1 VGLGTDLPSADNL
14 PQQEV
19 FLTATIPVR
28 IDHFADLF
36 EAIVSNV
43 ERVVQGKREVIELV
57 VMSLMAEGHV
67 LIEDVPGVGKT
78 LLAKS
83 LARSLDCRF
92 NRVQFTPDLLP
103 SDITGVS
110 IWDRAASEFEFK
122 PGAIFANIILGDEIN
137 RAGPKTQAALLE
149 AMEELQVTVDGVT
162 RALPPPFIVIAT
174 QNPLEHEGTY
184 PLPESQLDRFMM
196 RLVVGYPVHGKEMEM
211 LETHGRHSS
220 FDDLGAVATSDDV
233 LELSDIA
240 RNIHVANSL
249 QAYIVD
255 VVEATRRHSELLL
268 GASPR
273 AALHLQRVARVR
285 AAMHRRD
292 FATPDDIKAIARPV
306 LEHRMILRPEALMR
320 GSTVGEVIDSVLQHV
335 RIPGGRAG

>member
-1 VGLGTDLPSADNL
+1 
-14 PQQEV
+14 
-19 FLTATIPVR
+19 LTTTIPAPER
-28 IDHFADLF
+28 IDRFADLF
-36 EAIVSNV
+36 ETIVSNV
-43 ERVVQGKREVIELV
+43 ETVIQGKREIIELIA
-57 VMSLMAEGHV
+57 MSLMAEGHV

-92 NRVQFTPDLLP
+92 HRVQFTPDLLP

-110 IWDRAASEFEFK
+110 IWDRAKTEFIFK
-122 PGAIFANIILGDEIN
+122 PGAIFANIVLGDEIN

-162 RALPPPFIVIAT
+162 RPLPPPFMVIAT

-196 RLVVGYPVHGKEMEM
+196 RLVVGYPTHSKEVQI
-211 LETHGRHSS
+211 LETHGTHSS
-220 FDDLGAVATSDDV
+220 FDDLKPMATAEDV
-233 LELSDIA
+233 REMSEIA
-240 RNIHVANSL
+240 RNIHVAGSL

-255 VVEATRRHSELLL
+255 VVEATRRHGDLLL

-285 AAMHRRD
+285 AAMQRRD
-292 FATPDDIKAIARPV
+292 FVTPDDIKALARPV
-306 LEHRMILRPEALMR
+306 LEHRMVLRPEALMR
-320 GSTVGEVIDSVLQHV
+320 GTTVAEVIDSVLRHV
-335 RIPGGRAG
+335 RVPGSRPG

>member
-1 VGLGTDLPSADNL
+1 
-14 PQQEV
+14 
-19 FLTATIPVR
+19 LTATIPVR
-28 IDHFADLF
+28 IDRFADLF

-43 ERVVQGKREVIELV
+43 EKVVQGKREVIELV

-110 IWDRAASEFEFK
+110 IWDRAATEFEFK

-220 FDDLGAVATSDDV
+220 LDDLGAIATANDV
-233 LELSDIA
+233 LELADIA
-240 RNIHVANSL
+240 RNIHVATSL

-285 AAMHRRD
+285 AAMQRRD

-306 LEHRMILRPEALMR
+306 LEHRMMLRPEALMR
-320 GSTVGEVIDSVLQHV
+320 GTTVGDVIDSVLQHV
-335 RIPGGRAG
+335 RIPGGRTG

>member
-1 VGLGTDLPSADNL
+1 LTDTS
-14 PQQEV
+14 
-19 FLTATIPVR
+19 R

-36 EAIVSNV
+36 ETIVSNV
-43 ERVVQGKREVIELV
+43 EHVIQGKREVIELV

-110 IWDRAASEFEFK
+110 IWDRAASKFEFK
-122 PGAIFANIILGDEIN
+122 PGAIFANFVLGDEIN

-149 AMEELQVTVDGVT
+149 AMEELQVTVDART
-162 RALPPPFIVIAT
+162 RQLPSPFMVIAT

-196 RLVVGYPVHGKEMEM
+196 RLVVGYPIHGKEIEM
-211 LETHGRHSS
+211 LETHGRHSTLDS
-220 FDDLGAVATSDDV
+220 LGPVARTADV
-233 LELSDIA
+233 LELADIA
-240 RNIHVANSL
+240 RNLHVATSL
-249 QAYIVD
+249 QSYIVTIA
-255 VVEATRRHSELLL
+255 EATRRHGEILL

-285 AAMHRRD
+285 AATQRRD

-306 LEHRMILRPEALMR
+306 LEHRIVLRPEALMR
-320 GSTVGEVIDSVLQHV
+320 GTSVGDVIDNVLQHV
-335 RIPGGRAG
+335 RVPAGRTG

>member
-1 VGLGTDLPSADNL
+1 
-14 PQQEV
+14 
-19 FLTATIPVR
+19 
-28 IDHFADLF
+28 
-36 EAIVSNV
+36 
-43 ERVVQGKREVIELV
+43 
-57 VMSLMAEGHV
+57 MSLMADGHV

-92 NRVQFTPDLLP
+92 HRVQFTPDLLP

-110 IWDRAASEFEFK
+110 IWDRAKTEFIFK
-122 PGAIFANIILGDEIN
+122 PGAIFANIVLGDEIN

-162 RALPPPFIVIAT
+162 RPLPPPFMVIAT

-196 RLVVGYPVHGKEMEM
+196 RLVVGYPTYEKEIQM
-211 LETHGRHSS
+211 LETHGTHSS
-220 FDDLGAVATSDDV
+220 FDDLKPMATAEDV
-233 LELSDIA
+233 REMSEIA
-240 RNIHVANSL
+240 RHIHVAGSL
-249 QAYIVD
+249 QGYIVD
-255 VVEATRRHSELLL
+255 VVEATRRHGELLL

-285 AAMHRRD
+285 AAMQRRD
-292 FATPDDIKAIARPV
+292 FATPDDIKALARPV
-306 LEHRMILRPEALMR
+306 LEHRMVLRPEALMR
-320 GSTVGEVIDSVLQHV
+320 GTTVAEVIDSVLRHV
-335 RIPGGRAG
+335 RVPGSRSG

>member
-1 VGLGTDLPSADNL
+1 
-14 PQQEV
+14 
-19 FLTATIPVR
+19 
-28 IDHFADLF
+28 
-36 EAIVSNV
+36 
-43 ERVVQGKREVIELV
+43 
-57 VMSLMAEGHV
+57 
-67 LIEDVPGVGKT
+67 
-78 LLAKS
+78 
-83 LARSLDCRF
+83 
-92 NRVQFTPDLLP
+92 
-103 SDITGVS
+103 
-110 IWDRAASEFEFK
+110 
-122 PGAIFANIILGDEIN
+122 
-137 RAGPKTQAALLE
+137 
-149 AMEELQVTVDGVT
+149 
-162 RALPPPFIVIAT
+162 
-174 QNPLEHEGTY
+174 
-184 PLPESQLDRFMM
+184 MM

-292 FATPDDIKAIARPV
+292 FATPDDIKAIAKPV